1 MYIALLILIF
11 LILITFFYSIFRA
24 ISWFPMWSKDTK
36 NVLDLAEVKSGQKIY
51 DLGCGDGKLL
61 FAAARLG
68 AKAEGLEISV
78 LPYLLAKIRQL
89 FSKDKVTI
97 KFRDFWL
104 VNLSDADVVF
114 FFLIPR
120 IYPQLTKKL
129 KKELK
134 PGTKVVAYAWPIKE
148 WQPIK
153 VSKRDEGPA
162 IYLYQI

>member
-1 MYIALLILIF
+1 
-11 LILITFFYSIFRA
+11 
-24 ISWFPMWSKDTK
+24 MWSKDTK

>member
-120 IYPQLTKKL
+120 IYPQPTKKL

>member
-1 MYIALLILIF
+1 
-11 LILITFFYSIFRA
+11 
-24 ISWFPMWSKDTK
+24 MWSKDIK
-36 NVLDLAEVKSGQKIY
+36 GVLDLAEIKSGQKIY

-61 FAAARLG
+61 FAASQRG

-78 LPYLLAKIRQL
+78 LPYVFAKTRQL
-89 FSKDKVTI
+89 FSQHKVTI

-129 KKELK
+129 KKELR
-134 PGTKVVAYAWPIKE
+134 PGTKIIAYAWPIKD

-153 VSKRDEGPA
+153 VAKREEGPN
-162 IYLYQI
+162 IYLYKI